1 MWYQT
6 IAQTFKIKDLRNKI
20 LFVLG
25 MFVIYRLMCNTPIP
39 GIDSASLKNFFNNFQ
54 IFQLLGAF
62 TGGSMDRLSVA
73 MLGLGPYITAIIIL
87 QLLTMIFPSLERLYK
102 EEGEAGRMKFNQ
114 YARIA
119 TVPLALLQG
128 YAMLVLF
135 QRQGVIGFDSPLQMI
150 ASLLT
155 ITAGSMLLMWMGEL
169 ITEKGIGNGVSL
181 LIFAGIIADFP
192 KNIQQMVSSYT
203 DASQIP
209 GYAAFF
215 LMSIVMIAA
224 VVLINEARRNIPV
237 TYAKRV
243 RGMKTVG
250 GASTYLPLNINPAGV
265 IPIIFALSILL
276 FPSMIGS
283 FLQGQP
289 GWVGA
294 AAAATVKLFDSSGAF
309 YLVTYFILVVL
320 FTYFTPR

>member
-1 MWYQT
+1 
-6 IAQTFKIKDLRNKI
+6 
-20 LFVLG
+20 
-25 MFVIYRLMCNTPIP
+25 
-39 GIDSASLKNFFNNFQ
+39 
-54 IFQLLGAF
+54 
-62 TGGSMDRLSVA
+62 
-73 MLGLGPYITAIIIL
+73 
-87 QLLTMIFPSLERLYK
+87 
-102 EEGEAGRMKFNQ
+102 
-114 YARIA
+114 
-119 TVPLALLQG
+119 
-128 YAMLVLF
+128 
-135 QRQGVIGFDSPLQMI
+135 
-150 ASLLT
+150 
-155 ITAGSMLLMWMGEL
+155 
-169 ITEKGIGNGVSL
+169 
-181 LIFAGIIADFP
+181 
-192 KNIQQMVSSYT
+192 
-203 DASQIP
+203 
-209 GYAAFF
+209 
-215 LMSIVMIAA
+215 MSIVMIAA